1 MASTWNA
8 ASFSKIPRQLRG
20 IVPRREDCTEK
31 RVREAMKFLTD
42 EWLCDVA
49 TDYAGKCTI
58 IAAALTI
65 IERSL
70 LDRVRRSLSLPA
82 GAAAARPRC

>member
-1 MASTWNA
+1 MALLPKGEVTDEA
-8 ASFSKIPRQLRG
+8 VA
-20 IVPRREDCTEK
+20 RE
-31 RVREAMKFLTD
+31 MKYLTD

-49 TDYAGKCTI
+49 TDYAGKCII

-65 IERSL
+65 IQRSL
-70 LDRVRRSLSLPA
+70 LDSARRSSSPPA